1 MPSYP
6 TPGAI
11 PTMSTAPLSLPKVF
25 TALRGGSIAPVINA
39 IWIPATSALL
49 IALAGMIGFWLKQ
62 PWLFA
67 ALGPTILMMVSTPGH
82 ETTGFRAV
90 VVGHI
95 AAMACAYMALLLL
108 NASEATTLAR
118 AVTEVSPRVWASA
131 LALAFLAIVQ
141 PQLRA
146 YHPPAAATALLI
158 TLGSYRM
165 TGRTPLALIGGV
177 VAVALAAEL
186 LNRLRPKRGR

>member
-6 TPGAI
+6 TPGAL
-11 PTMSTAPLSLPKVF
+11 PAMSGASLSLPKLF
-25 TALRGGSIAPVINA
+25 SALRGGSVAPIVNA
-39 IWIPATSALL
+39 IWVPATAALL
-49 IALAGMIGFWLKQ
+49 IVLAGMIGFWLKQ

-67 ALGPTILMMVSTPGH
+67 ALGPTVMMMASTPGH
-82 ETTGFRAV
+82 ETTSFRAV

-95 AAMACAYMALLLL
+95 SAMACAYMALLLL
-108 NASEATTLAR
+108 NAADAATIAKVATD
-118 AVTEVSPRVWASA
+118 VSPRIWASA
-131 LALAFLAIVQ
+131 LALALLAIVQ

-158 TLGSYRM
+158 TLGAYRM

-177 VAVALAAEL
+177 VLVAVAAEL
-186 LNRLRPKRGR
+186 LNRVRPRKGR

>member
-11 PTMSTAPLSLPKVF
+11 PTMSGAPLSF
-25 TALRGGSIAPVINA
+25 TKLFSAVRGGSVAPIVNA
-39 IWIPATSALL
+39 IWVPATSALL
-49 IALAGMIGFWLKQ
+49 IVLAGMISFWLKQ

-67 ALGPTILMMVSTPGH
+67 ALGPTIIMVASTPGH
-82 ETTGFRAV
+82 ETTSFRAV

-95 AAMACAYMALLLL
+95 SAMACAYMALLLL
-108 NASEATTLAR
+108 NANEATTLSR
-118 AVTEVSPRVWASA
+118 AVTEISPRVWASA
-131 LALAFLAIVQ
+131 LALALLAIVQ

-158 TLGSYRM
+158 TLGFYRM

-177 VAVALAAEL
+177 VAVAIGAEL
-186 LNRLRPKRGR
+186 LNRMRPRRGR

>member
-11 PTMSTAPLSLPKVF
+11 PTMAGAPISLTKLF
-25 TALRGGSIAPVINA
+25 GALRSGSVAPIVNA
-39 IWIPATSALL
+39 IWVPATSALL
-49 IALAGMIGFWLKQ
+49 IVLAGVIGFWMKQ

-67 ALGPTILMMVSTPGH
+67 ALGPTVLMMASTPGH
-82 ETTGFRAV
+82 ETTSFRAV

-95 AAMACAYMALLLL
+95 AAMACAFLALMLL
-108 NASEATTLAR
+108 NATDAPLLAKAATAI
-118 AVTEVSPRVWASA
+118 SPRIWASA
-131 LALAFLAIVQ
+131 LALALMAIVS

-158 TLGSYRM
+158 TLGAYRM

-177 VAVALAAEL
+177 VLVAVAAEI
-186 LNRLRPKRGR
+186 LNRVRPRRGR

>member
-1 MPSYP
+1 
-6 TPGAI
+6 
-11 PTMSTAPLSLPKVF
+11 MSGAPLSFPKLLS
-25 TALRGGSIAPVINA
+25 ALRGGSVAPMVNM
-39 IWIPATSALL
+39 IWVPATSALL

-67 ALGPTILMMVSTPGH
+67 ALGPTIIMVASTPGH
-82 ETTGFRAV
+82 ETTSFRAV
-90 VVGHI
+90 VVGHVSAI
-95 AAMACAYMALLLL
+95 ACAYLALVLLD
-108 NASEATTLAR
+108 ASDAATLAK
-118 AVTEVSPRVWASA
+118 AATDVSPRVWASA

-158 TLGSYRM
+158 TLGAYKM

-177 VAVALAAEL
+177 VLVAVAAEI
-186 LNRLRPKRGR
+186 LNRLRPRKGR

>member
-1 MPSYP
+1 
-6 TPGAI
+6 
-11 PTMSTAPLSLPKVF
+11 MSGAPLSFPKMF
-25 TALRGGSIAPVINA
+25 SALRSGSVAPMVNA
-39 IWIPATSALL
+39 IWVPATAALL
-49 IALAGMIGFWLKQ
+49 IAIAGLTGFWFKQ

-67 ALGPTILMMVSTPGH
+67 AIGPTVLMMVTTPGH
-82 ETTGFRAV
+82 ESTSFRAV

-108 NASEATTLAR
+108 NATDAAGATTIAK
-118 AVTEVSPRVWASA
+118 AATEISPRVWASA
-131 LALAFLAIVQ
+131 LALALLALVQ

-158 TLGSYRM
+158 TLGTYRL

-177 VAVALAAEL
+177 VLIALAAEI
-186 LNRLRPKRGR
+186 LNRIRPKRGR